1 MATLTVT
8 LTEDLTLNGYQQGST
23 NSFTVGSV
31 TQVMKKIIT
40 LPASQDTTVATFQA
54 AQNTS
59 DNAIDLESVRYIRIT
74 NLEASNPTDI
84 SLQIA
89 GAEGGTANMSASIL
103 LEAGKSFV
111 LGTVHDGIAV
121 SDANATIVTALT
133 DLESILMNPG
143 SNAINIEVFV
153 ASIADS

>member
-8 LTEDLTLNGYQQGST
+8 LTEDLTLNGYQQGSSNT
-23 NSFTVGSV
+23 FTVASV

-40 LPASQDTTVATFQA
+40 LPASADTTVATFQA
-54 AQNTS
+54 AQSTS

-74 NLEASNPTDI
+74 NLESSNPTDI

-103 LEAGKSFV
+103 LEAGKSFC

-121 SDANATIVTALT
+121 SDANATIVTSLT

-143 SNAINIEVFV
+143 SNAVAIEVFV

>member
-8 LTEDLTLNGYQQGST
+8 LTEDLTLNGRQQGSQ
-23 NSFTVGSV
+23 NSFTVASV

-40 LPASQDTTVATFQA
+40 LPASADTTVATFQA

-89 GAEGGTANMSASIL
+89 GGEGGTANMSASIL
-103 LEAGKSFV
+103 LEAGKSFC

-121 SDANATIVTALT
+121 SDGGATIVTALN

-143 SNAINIEVFV
+143 SNAVNIEVFV
-153 ASIADS
+153 ASVADA